1 MRAGELR
8 NKVVIQQVTET
19 QGTDGYPSQS
29 WSIFATVWA
38 AIEPLQGRELN
49 AVQQIYAE
57 VTGKIRTRY
66 LAGVTP
72 KMRALFGSRVFD
84 ILGAINV
91 EERNRELIIYT
102 KEVV

>member
-19 QGTDGYPSQS
+19 QRTDRHPRQS
-29 WSIFATVWA
+29 SPTLATASA
-38 AIEPLQGRELN
+38 AIEPFQRRELT

-72 KMRALFGSRVFD
+72 KMRVLFGSRIFD
-84 ILGAINV
+84 VLGAIND